1 MIPEI
6 HIITITTWP
15 KLRAAIDTHPARE
28 ILRAHAGRLEEFD
41 DQPLSELCEIVLV
54 ERTDTL
60 TDLATKLGRALH
72 PPPWEYVDLTAGW
85 YELVLVTG
93 DDGFGY
99 VVIVEDQPNANQ
111 ALLDYCRSLAS

>member
-1 MIPEI
+1 M
-6 HIITITTWP
+6 ITINNWP
-15 KLRAAIDTHPARE
+15 ELKSAIKTHPARE
-28 ILRAHAGRLEEFD
+28 ILSAHADRLEEFD
-41 DQPLSELCEIVLV
+41 DQPLSDLCEIVLI

-72 PPPWEYVDLTAGW
+72 PPPWEYVDLTDGW

-99 VVIVEDQPNANQ
+99 VVLLEDRSRGNQ
-111 ALLDYCRSLAS
+111 ALLDYCRALAS